1 MARRSGSTWR
11 GRSRSRERSR
21 SPGWRL
27 THLPPTDRFAVL
39 FPHRGK
45 RGAGAAR
52 VLHPLRGRT
61 DGEAVRWGQVSV
73 IPRQSGCELNGKGAK
88 RPGLARNSFV
98 VSTVSTKTGASRGAV
113 IRKPSDRGFLTRSD
127 GGPRRAGHWH
137 VPDRRGDFS
146 PCLPRPPIPSP
157 PGLCPDVSGNLPR
170 PDTKASLKTTG
181 ERFPLVHPRKPQRS
195 PYVRPSRAFRCKHYA
210 AGPKREDNLGRKS
223 LGH

>member
-127 GGPRRAGHWH
+127 GGPRRAECWRT
-137 VPDRRGDFS
+137 PDRRGDFS

-157 PGLCPDVSGNLPR
+157 PGLCPDISGKPAQARREGVTQDHRRALPAR
-170 PDTKASLKTTG
+170 PPLKAATVAV
-181 ERFPLVHPRKPQRS
+181 RAPFPCFQVQAL
-195 PYVRPSRAFRCKHYA
+195 C
-210 AGPKREDNLGRKS
+210 GR
-223 LGH
+223 LEGWG